1 MRILYVLTQ
10 YPKLSETF
18 VLQEIAL
25 LREMGHDVW
34 ACSFREPRAS
44 EADVIGRS
52 GFWIAPRRVAPGWFK
67 LALNAFRHAAIPAAD
82 QVDGSRGSRRERLL
96 ERLAFRGLA
105 PWVGAVAAEMGAEYI
120 HAHFGGP
127 AATAA
132 WSAARG
138 LGVPFGFTA
147 HAQEIFRKANPWLRE
162 KTLAAALPLTIS
174 EFHRRFLIE
183 RLGPAVGG
191 RFEVVRCGVDLAQFT
206 PRAVAPTHDISSVG
220 RLVEKKGFDLLL
232 RALACLP
239 EPRPSCRIVGDGPL
253 RADLEQQIRRQG
265 LADSVQLLG
274 ALPHGRVREV
284 VERSRL
290 FALPCRVATD
300 GDQDGLPV
308 VLMEALALGKAV
320 VSTPVAAVPELVED
334 QRTGLLAPVDSPHE
348 LAVAITRLLGDPA
361 LARRLGDAGRKRV
374 VECYDVRKN
383 TAVLADLIRAA
394 VLTQDPPVG
403 VLPAIPEAGQL
414 RRPVA

>member
-44 EADVIGRS
+44 EVRRHRAKRVLDCT
-52 GFWIAPRRVAPGWFK
+52 APRRA
-67 LALNAFRHAAIPAAD
+67 
-82 QVDGSRGSRRERLL
+82 QVVQAGAERASSCWDTGRRSDGRARGSRRERFL
-96 ERLAFRGLA
+96 ERLAFAGLG
-105 PWVGAVAAEMGAEYI
+105 PWVGSVAAEMGAEYI
-120 HAHFGGP
+120 HAHFGAA

-132 WSAARG
+132 WAAARG

-174 EFHRRFLIE
+174 QFHRRFLID

-191 RFEVVRCGVDLAQFT
+191 RFEVVRCGVDLSQFT
-206 PRAVAPTHDISSVG
+206 LREVAPAHDISSVG

-253 RADLEQQIRRQG
+253 RADLEQEIRRRG
-265 LADSVQLLG
+265 LANSVQLLG
-274 ALPHGRVREV
+274 SLPHGGVREV

-290 FALPCRVATD
+290 FVLPCRVAAD

-320 VSTPVAAVPELVED
+320 VTTPVAAIPELVED
-334 QRTGLLAPVDSPHE
+334 QRTGLLAPVDSPHD
-348 LAVAITRLLGDPA
+348 LAAAITRLRDDPA

-383 TAVLADLIRAA
+383 TAALADLIRALVRA
-394 VLTQDPPVG
+394 QGTPARVLT
-403 VLPAIPEAGQL
+403 ARPEAGQR
-414 RRPVA
+414 RRP

>member
-34 ACSFREPRAS
+34 ACSFREPRRP

-52 GFWIAPRRVAPGWFK
+52 GFWIAPRRVAPRSFK
-67 LALNAFRHAAIPAAD
+67 LALNALRHAGIPGAD
-82 QVDGSRGSRRERLL
+82 QMDGAWASRRERFL
-96 ERLAFRGLA
+96 ERLAFAGLG
-105 PWVGAVAAEMGAEYI
+105 PWVGSVAAEMGADYI
-120 HAHFGGP
+120 HAHFGAA

-132 WSAARG
+132 WAAARG

-174 EFHRRFLIE
+174 QFHRRFLSD
-183 RLGPAVGG
+183 RLGPAVGAVS
-191 RFEVVRCGVDLAQFT
+191 RSCVGVDLSQFT
-206 PRAVAPTHDISSVG
+206 SREAAHPRHQQRRPARREEGLRPSAPRAR
-220 RLVEKKGFDLLL
+220 RL
-232 RALACLP
+232 P
-239 EPRPSCRIVGDGPL
+239 QPRPSCRIVGDGPL
-253 RADLEQQIRRQG
+253 RAELEQEIRRLG

-274 ALPHGRVREV
+274 SLPHGRVREV

-290 FALPCRVATD
+290 FVLPCRVAAD

-320 VSTPVAAVPELVED
+320 VTTPVAAIPELVED
-334 QRTGLLAPVDSPHE
+334 QRTGLLTEVDSPHE
-348 LAVAITRLLGDPA
+348 LAAAITRLLDDPA
-361 LARRLGDAGRKRV
+361 LARRLGDAGRERV
-374 VECYDVRKN
+374 VACYDVRRN
-383 TAVLADLIRAA
+383 TAVLAGLIRALVMPQDTPA
-394 VLTQDPPVG
+394 GELTA
-403 VLPAIPEAGQL
+403 LPGCPT
-414 RRPVA
+414 

>member
-44 EADVIGRS
+44 EADVIGQS
-52 GFWIAPRRVAPGWFK
+52 GFWIAPRHVAPRSFK
-67 LALNAFRHAAIPAAD
+67 LALNALRHAGIPAAD
-82 QVDGSRGSRRERLL
+82 QVDGARGSRRERFL
-96 ERLAFRGLA
+96 ERLAFGALG
-105 PWVGAVAAEMGAEYI
+105 PWVGSVAAEMGAEYI
-120 HAHFGGP
+120 HAHFGASP
-127 AATAA
+127 ATAA
-132 WSAARG
+132 WAAARG

-174 EFHRRFLIE
+174 QFHRRFLID
-183 RLGPAVGG
+183 RLGPAIGG
-191 RFEVVRCGVDLAQFT
+191 RFAVVRCGVDLSQFT
-206 PRAVAPTHDISSVG
+206 PREVAPTHDISSVG

-239 EPRPSCRIVGDGPL
+239 QPRPSCRIVGDGPL
-253 RADLEQQIRRQG
+253 RAELEQEIRRQG

-274 ALPHGRVREV
+274 ALPHGRVREM

-290 FALPCRVATD
+290 FALPCRVAAD

-320 VSTPVAAVPELVED
+320 VTTPVAAIPELVED
-334 QRTGLLAPVDSPHE
+334 QRTGLLTAVDSPHE
-348 LAVAITRLLGDPA
+348 LAAAIARLLNAPA

-374 VECYDVRKN
+374 VACYDVRKN
-383 TAVLADLIRAA
+383 TAVLADLIHEVVLSSGTRARA
-394 VLTQDPPVG
+394 PT
-403 VLPAIPEAGQL
+403 AIPGCPA
-414 RRPVA
+414 

>member
-34 ACSFREPRAS
+34 ACSFREPSAS
-44 EADVIGRS
+44 KSDVIARS
-52 GFWIAPRRVAPGWFK
+52 GFWIAPRRVAPRSFK
-67 LALNAFRHAAIPAAD
+67 LALNALRHPGMPAAAQAD
-82 QVDGSRGSRRERLL
+82 RLRASRRERLL
-96 ERLAFRGLA
+96 ERLAFGGLG
-105 PWVGAVAAEMGAEYI
+105 PWVGSVAAELGAEYI
-120 HAHFGGP
+120 HAHFGAA

-132 WSAARG
+132 WSAARRM
-138 LGVPFGFTA
+138 GVPFGFTA
-147 HAQEIFRKANPWLRE
+147 HAQEIFLKANPWLRE

-174 EFHRRFLIE
+174 QFHRRFLID

-191 RFEVVRCGVDLAQFT
+191 RFEVVRCGVDPSQFT
-206 PRAVAPTHDISSVG
+206 PREVAPTHDISSVG
-220 RLVEKKGFDLLL
+220 RLVEKKGFDVLLG
-232 RALACLP
+232 ALARLP

-253 RADLEQQIRRQG
+253 RADLERAIRRLG
-265 LADSVQLLG
+265 LAGSVQLLG

-290 FALPCRVATD
+290 FVLPCRVAAD

-320 VSTPVAAVPELVED
+320 VTTPVAAIPELVED
-334 QRTGLLAPVDSPHE
+334 EQTGLLAPVDSPDE
-348 LAVAITRLLGDPA
+348 LAGAIARVLDDPA
-361 LARRLGDAGRKRV
+361 LARRLGEAGRERV
-374 VECYDVRKN
+374 VESYDVRRN
-383 TAVLADLIRAA
+383 TAALADLIRA
-394 VLTQDPPVG
+394 LGPSRHSH
-403 VLPAIPEAGQL
+403 
-414 RRPVA
+414 RRASHN

>member
-44 EADVIGRS
+44 ESEVIGRS
-52 GFWIAPRRVAPGWFK
+52 GFWIAPRRVAPRSFK
-67 LALNAFRHAAIPAAD
+67 LALNALRHAGIPAAG
-82 QVDGSRGSRRERLL
+82 QANGARGSRRERLL
-96 ERLAFRGLA
+96 ERLAFGALG
-105 PWVGAVAAEMGAEYI
+105 PWVGSVAAEMGAEYI
-120 HAHFGGP
+120 HAHFGAA

-132 WSAARG
+132 WAAARD

-174 EFHRRFLIE
+174 QFHRRFLIE

-191 RFEVVRCGVDLAQFT
+191 RFEVVRCGVDLSQFT
-206 PRAVAPTHDISSVG
+206 LREVAPAHDISSVG

-253 RADLEQQIRRQG
+253 RADLEQEIRRRG

-274 ALPHGRVREV
+274 SLPHGGVREV

-290 FALPCRVATD
+290 FVLPCRVAAD

-320 VSTPVAAVPELVED
+320 VTTPVAAIPELVED
-334 QRTGLLAPVDSPHE
+334 QQTGLLAPVDSPHD
-348 LAVAITRLLGDPA
+348 LAAAITRLRDDPA
-361 LARRLGDAGRKRV
+361 LARRLADAGRKRV

-383 TAVLADLIRAA
+383 TAALADLIHALVRAQGTPA
-394 VLTQDPPVG
+394 RVLT
-403 VLPAIPEAGQL
+403 ARPEAGQR
-414 RRPVA
+414 RRP